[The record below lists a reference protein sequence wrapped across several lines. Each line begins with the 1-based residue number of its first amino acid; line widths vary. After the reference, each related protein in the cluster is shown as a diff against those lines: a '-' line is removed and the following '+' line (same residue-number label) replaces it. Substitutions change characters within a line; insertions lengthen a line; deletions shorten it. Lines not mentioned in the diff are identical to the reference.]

1 MLVKSGIQEILL
13 VESGIPGIQL
23 KESGILLM
31 IGVWNPVPSIRNPG
45 VESRI
50 QDCLGFPYMR
60 QGKYGDLSP
69 EMLTTPENNI
79 TYHNALCLSPQ
90 KFE

>member
-1 MLVKSGIQEILL
+1 MTLDVSKGKLLYVRDPGIQEILLVESRIWEVLL

-31 IGVWNPVPSIRNPG
+31 IGVWNLVPRIWNPG

-60 QGKYGDLSP
+60 QGK
-69 EMLTTPENNI
+69 
-79 TYHNALCLSPQ
+79 
-90 KFE
+90 